1 MATSQGVKLISRV
14 AGSAITVYRLLT
26 QAADGAVDMVAD
38 ATEKP
43 IGVSAETV
51 ASGGTV
57 PVAIPNGAVVK
68 LEAGAA
74 IAVGAELE
82 AAGDATGRAIT
93 HTSGVG
99 DYIVGT
105 ALTAAGAA
113 GDVISVQLSIDL
125 DQVA

>member
-43 IGVSAETV
+43 LGVSAETV

-57 PVAIPNGAVVK
+57 PVAIPNGSVVK

-74 IAVGAELE
+74 IAVGAECE
-82 AAGDATGRAIT
+82 AAGDATGRVIT
-93 HTSGVG
+93 HTTGVG
-99 DYIVGT
+99 DYTVGT

-113 GDVISVQLSIDL
+113 GDVISVQLLVDR
-125 DQVA
+125 DQA